1 MRLNL
6 QNLSVMKNKLKYG
19 ALLLVLA
26 LLPTSCLVG
35 PKYKAPEFQE
45 NAVSK
50 FQYAKNADTT
60 KTILNVK
67 WFEIF
72 NDEVLKG
79 LINKGI
85 ENNFDLKIAIS
96 RLEQAKANLG
106 FTKANVFPS
115 FQYSAGANTAQNF
128 IQNSS
133 LIGNM
138 SWEIDFWGKLR
149 HENRAVQN
157 ELLATEEARKTV
169 MAGIV
174 SDIATAYFQ
183 LRDLDNQLEITKQTL
198 KTRQDS
204 YVIISDRFKSG
215 YTSELD
221 KVQIEQQVAIAEA
234 ALPNIKRQ
242 ITVLENTISI
252 LIGQIPGPIARGKMN
267 KYQLMVTD
275 LPTAIPSSLLQ
286 NRPDVKRAE
295 LQYIAAHERIGVAQA
310 MRFPSF
316 NIAAFAGLATPKIG
330 DLFNDGS
337 YRDNAS
343 VGITGPLFQF
353 GKNKRRV
360 EINRQLAEQ
369 SKISYE
375 KTYLVAIAEV
385 ENAIQNAS
393 TLKEEYEARSRQ
405 VAAAKKNYELSY
417 ARYYNGYVSYLEV
430 LDVQRSL
437 FDAEISLSQLS
448 QRQLVAMVQLYK
460 ALGGGWN

>member
-1 MRLNL
+1 MSNL
-6 QNLSVMKNKLKYG
+6 QKLSAMRNKYKII
-19 ALLLVLA
+19 LLLVTLS
-26 LLPTSCLVG
+26 LLPISCLVG
-35 PKYKAPEFQE
+35 PKYKAPELQE
-45 NAVSK
+45 AN
-50 FQYAKNADTT
+50 QYRLSQTADTT
-60 KTILNVK
+60 ASIINVK
-67 WFEIF
+67 WFDIF

-79 LINKGI
+79 LITKGI
-85 ENNFDLKIAIS
+85 QNNYDLKIAIS
-96 RLEQAKANLG
+96 RLDQAKANLG
-106 FTKANVFPS
+106 FTKANVLPT
-115 FQYSAGANTAQNF
+115 FQYSGGVNTAETIFQP
-128 IQNSS
+128 STMVA
-133 LIGNM
+133 NM

-169 MAGIV
+169 MAGLV

-204 YVIISDRFKSG
+204 YVIITDRFKSG

-234 ALPNIKRQ
+234 AIPNIKRQ

-252 LIGQIPGPIARGKMN
+252 LIGQIPAPIERGKPN
-267 KYQLMVTD
+267 KEQLMVTN
-275 LPTAIPSSLLQ
+275 LPLSIPSTLLQ

-316 NIAAFAGLATPKIG
+316 NIAAFAGFASAKVG
-330 DLFNDGS
+330 DLFDSGS
-337 YRDNAS
+337 YNQNAS
-343 VGITGPLFQF
+343 AGVVGPIFQF
-353 GKNKRRV
+353 GKNRRRV
-360 EINRQLAEQ
+360 EINRQIAEQ
-369 SKISYE
+369 SKLNYQ
-375 KTYLVAIAEV
+375 KTYLVAIGEV
-385 ENAIQNAS
+385 ENAIQNV
-393 TLKEEYEARSRQ
+393 TTFKEEFEARSRQ

-448 QRQLVAMVQLYK
+448 QRQLTAMVQLYK

>member
-1 MRLNL
+1 MR
-6 QNLSVMKNKLKYG
+6 NKYKIG
-19 ALLLVLA
+19 LLLLT
-26 LLPTSCLVG
+26 LSFLPISCLVG
-35 PKYKAPEFQE
+35 PKYKAPELQE
-45 NAVSK
+45 SM
-50 FQYAKNADTT
+50 QYRMAQTADTT
-60 KTILNVK
+60 ASILNVK
-67 WFEIF
+67 WFDIF
-72 NDEVLKG
+72 NDETLKT
-79 LINKGI
+79 LITKGI
-85 ENNFDLKIAIS
+85 QNNYDLRIAIS
-96 RLEQAKANLG
+96 RLDQAKANLG
-106 FTKANVFPS
+106 FTKANVLPT
-115 FQYSAGANTAQNF
+115 FQYSGGVNTAETIFQP
-128 IQNSS
+128 SS
-133 LIGNM
+133 LVANM

-204 YVIISDRFKSG
+204 YVIITDRFKSG

-234 ALPNIKRQ
+234 AIPNIKRQ

-252 LIGQIPGPIARGKMN
+252 LIGQMPAPIERGKTN
-267 KYQLMVTD
+267 KEQLMVTN
-275 LPTAIPSSLLQ
+275 LPLSIPSTLLQ

-316 NIAAFAGLATPKIG
+316 NIAALAGFASAKVS
-330 DLFNDGS
+330 DLFDSGS
-337 YRDNAS
+337 YNQNAS
-343 VGITGPLFQF
+343 AGVVGPIFQF
-353 GKNKRRV
+353 GKNRRRV
-360 EINRQLAEQ
+360 EINRQIAEQ
-369 SKISYE
+369 SKLNYQ

-385 ENAIQNAS
+385 ENAIQNA
-393 TLKEEYEARSRQ
+393 TTYKEEFEARSRQ

-448 QRQLVAMVQLYK
+448 QLQLTAMVQLYK

>member
-1 MRLNL
+1 MR
-6 QNLSVMKNKLKYG
+6 NKYKIG
-19 ALLLVLA
+19 LLLLT
-26 LLPTSCLVG
+26 LSFLPISCLVG
-35 PKYKAPEFQE
+35 PKYKAPELQE
-45 NAVSK
+45 SM
-50 FQYAKNADTT
+50 QYRMAQTADTT
-60 KTILNVK
+60 ASILNVK
-67 WFEIF
+67 WFDIF
-72 NDEVLKG
+72 NDETLKA
-79 LINKGI
+79 LITKGI
-85 ENNFDLKIAIS
+85 QNNYDLKIAIS
-96 RLEQAKANLG
+96 RLDQAKANLG
-106 FTKANVFPS
+106 FTKANVLPT
-115 FQYSAGANTAQNF
+115 FQYSGGVNTAETIFQP
-128 IQNSS
+128 SS
-133 LIGNM
+133 LVANM

-204 YVIISDRFKSG
+204 YVIITDRFKSG

-234 ALPNIKRQ
+234 AIPNIKRQ

-252 LIGQIPGPIARGKMN
+252 LIGQIPAPIERGKSN
-267 KYQLMVTD
+267 KEQLMVTN
-275 LPTAIPSSLLQ
+275 LPLSIPSSLLQ

-316 NIAAFAGLATPKIG
+316 NIAALAGFASAKVG
-330 DLFNDGS
+330 DLFDSGS
-337 YRDNAS
+337 YNQNAS
-343 VGITGPLFQF
+343 AGVVGPIFQF
-353 GKNKRRV
+353 GKNRRRV
-360 EINRQLAEQ
+360 EINRQIAEQ
-369 SKISYE
+369 SKLNYQ
-375 KTYLVAIAEV
+375 KTYLVAVGEV
-385 ENAIQNAS
+385 ENAIQNV
-393 TLKEEYEARSRQ
+393 TTFKEEFEARSRQ

-448 QRQLVAMVQLYK
+448 QRQLTAMVQLYK

>member
-1 MRLNL
+1 MSNL
-6 QNLSVMKNKLKYG
+6 QKLPAMRNKYKII
-19 ALLLVLA
+19 LLLVTLSF
-26 LLPTSCLVG
+26 LPISCLVG
-35 PKYKAPEFQE
+35 PKYKAPELQE
-45 NAVSK
+45 AN
-50 FQYAKNADTT
+50 QYRLSQTADTT
-60 KTILNVK
+60 ASIINVK
-67 WFEIF
+67 WFDIF

-79 LINKGI
+79 LITKGI
-85 ENNFDLKIAIS
+85 QNNYDLKIAIS
-96 RLEQAKANLG
+96 RLDQAKANLG
-106 FTKANVFPS
+106 FTKANVLPT
-115 FQYSAGANTAQNF
+115 FQYSGGVNTAETIFQP
-128 IQNSS
+128 STMVA
-133 LIGNM
+133 NM

-169 MAGIV
+169 MAGLV

-204 YVIISDRFKSG
+204 YVIITDRFKSG

-234 ALPNIKRQ
+234 AIPNIKRQ

-252 LIGQIPGPIARGKMN
+252 LIGQIPAPIERGKPN
-267 KYQLMVTD
+267 KEQLMVTN
-275 LPTAIPSSLLQ
+275 LPLSIPSSLLQ

-316 NIAAFAGLATPKIG
+316 NIAAFAGFASAKVG
-330 DLFNDGS
+330 DLFDSGS
-337 YRDNAS
+337 YNQNAS
-343 VGITGPLFQF
+343 AGVVGPIFQF
-353 GKNKRRV
+353 GKNRRRV
-360 EINRQLAEQ
+360 EINRQIAEQ
-369 SKISYE
+369 SKLNYQ
-375 KTYLVAIAEV
+375 KTYLVAIGEV
-385 ENAIQNAS
+385 ENAIQNVA
-393 TLKEEYEARSRQ
+393 TFKEEFEARSRQ

-448 QRQLVAMVQLYK
+448 QRQLTAMVQLYK

>member
-1 MRLNL
+1 MR
-6 QNLSVMKNKLKYG
+6 NKYKIG
-19 ALLLVLA
+19 LLLLT
-26 LLPTSCLVG
+26 LSFLPISCLVG
-35 PKYKAPEFQE
+35 PKYKAPELQE
-45 NAVSK
+45 SM
-50 FQYAKNADTT
+50 QYRMAQTADTT
-60 KTILNVK
+60 ASILNVK
-67 WFEIF
+67 WFDIF
-72 NDEVLKG
+72 NDETLKA
-79 LINKGI
+79 LITKGI
-85 ENNFDLKIAIS
+85 ENNYDLRIAIS
-96 RLEQAKANLG
+96 RLDQAKANLG
-106 FTKANVFPS
+106 FTKANVLPT
-115 FQYSAGANTAQNF
+115 FQYSGGVNTAETIFQP
-128 IQNSS
+128 ST
-133 LIGNM
+133 LVGNM

-204 YVIISDRFKSG
+204 YVIITDRFKSG

-234 ALPNIKRQ
+234 AIPNIKRQ

-252 LIGQIPGPIARGKMN
+252 LIGQIPAPIERGKSN
-267 KYQLMVTD
+267 KEQLMVTN
-275 LPTAIPSSLLQ
+275 LPLSIPSSLLQ

-316 NIAAFAGLATPKIG
+316 NIAAFAGFASAKVG
-330 DLFNDGS
+330 DLFDSGS
-337 YRDNAS
+337 YNQNAS
-343 VGITGPLFQF
+343 AGVVGPIFQF
-353 GKNKRRV
+353 GKNRRRV
-360 EINRQLAEQ
+360 EINRQIAEQ
-369 SKISYE
+369 SKLNYQ
-375 KTYLVAIAEV
+375 KTYLVAIGEV
-385 ENAIQNAS
+385 ENAIQNVA
-393 TLKEEYEARSRQ
+393 TFKEEFEARSRQ

-448 QRQLVAMVQLYK
+448 QRQLTAMVQLYK

>member
-1 MRLNL
+1 MR
-6 QNLSVMKNKLKYG
+6 NKYKII
-19 ALLLVLA
+19 LLLVTLS
-26 LLPTSCLVG
+26 LLPISCLVG
-35 PKYKAPEFQE
+35 PKYKAPELQE
-45 NAVSK
+45 AN
-50 FQYAKNADTT
+50 QYRLSQTADTT
-60 KTILNVK
+60 ASIINVK
-67 WFEIF
+67 WFDIF
-72 NDEVLKG
+72 NDDVLKG
-79 LINKGI
+79 LITKGI
-85 ENNFDLKIAIS
+85 QNNYDLKIAIS
-96 RLEQAKANLG
+96 RLDQAKANLG
-106 FTKANVFPS
+106 FTKANVLPT
-115 FQYSAGANTAQNF
+115 FQYSGGVNTAETIFQP
-128 IQNSS
+128 ST
-133 LIGNM
+133 LVANM

-169 MAGIV
+169 MAGLV

-204 YVIISDRFKSG
+204 YVIITDRFKSG

-234 ALPNIKRQ
+234 AIPNIKRQ

-252 LIGQIPGPIARGKMN
+252 LIGQMPAPIERGKPN
-267 KYQLMVTD
+267 KEQLMVTN
-275 LPTAIPSSLLQ
+275 LPLSIPSSLLQ

-316 NIAAFAGLATPKIG
+316 NIAAFAGFASAKVG
-330 DLFNDGS
+330 DLFDSGS
-337 YRDNAS
+337 YNQNAS
-343 VGITGPLFQF
+343 AGVVGPIFQF
-353 GKNKRRV
+353 GKNRRRV
-360 EINRQLAEQ
+360 EINRQIAEQ
-369 SKISYE
+369 SKLNYQ
-375 KTYLVAIAEV
+375 KTYLVAIGEV
-385 ENAIQNAS
+385 ENAIQNV
-393 TLKEEYEARSRQ
+393 TTFKEEFEARSRQ

-448 QRQLVAMVQLYK
+448 QRQLTAMVQLYK

>member
-1 MRLNL
+1 MSNL
-6 QNLSVMKNKLKYG
+6 QKLSAMRNKYKII
-19 ALLLVLA
+19 LLLVTLSF
-26 LLPTSCLVG
+26 LPISCLVG
-35 PKYKAPEFQE
+35 PKYKAPELQE
-45 NAVSK
+45 AN
-50 FQYAKNADTT
+50 QYRLSQTADTT
-60 KTILNVK
+60 ASIINVK
-67 WFEIF
+67 WFDIF

-79 LINKGI
+79 LITKGI
-85 ENNFDLKIAIS
+85 QNNYDLKIAIS
-96 RLEQAKANLG
+96 RLDQAKANLG
-106 FTKANVFPS
+106 FTKANVLPT
-115 FQYSAGANTAQNF
+115 FQYSGGVNTAETIFQP
-128 IQNSS
+128 STMVA
-133 LIGNM
+133 NM

-169 MAGIV
+169 MAGLV

-204 YVIISDRFKSG
+204 YVIITDRFKSG

-234 ALPNIKRQ
+234 AIPNIKRQ

-252 LIGQIPGPIARGKMN
+252 LIGQIPAPIERGKPN
-267 KYQLMVTD
+267 KEQLMVTN
-275 LPTAIPSSLLQ
+275 LPLSIPSSLLQ

-295 LQYIAAHERIGVAQA
+295 LQYIAANERIGVAQA

-316 NIAAFAGLATPKIG
+316 NIAAFAGFASAKVG
-330 DLFNDGS
+330 DLFDSGS
-337 YRDNAS
+337 YNQNAS
-343 VGITGPLFQF
+343 AGVVGPIFQF
-353 GKNKRRV
+353 GKNRRRV
-360 EINRQLAEQ
+360 EINRQIAEQ
-369 SKISYE
+369 SKLNYQ
-375 KTYLVAIAEV
+375 KTYLVAIGEV
-385 ENAIQNAS
+385 ENAIQNVS
-393 TLKEEYEARSRQ
+393 TFKEEFEARSRQ

-448 QRQLVAMVQLYK
+448 QRQLTAMVQLYK